1 MRICVLSG
9 SPKGEL
15 SVTLQSVL
23 FIQKHFSAHEMNII
37 HIGREIKSLE
47 KDPAKVSEVLA
58 QISSS
63 DMIIMATPVYTFNIP
78 SQFKRFIELIFA
90 SGNAAAF
97 TAKYAA
103 CITTSINFFDHS
115 AHSYLR
121 AVCEDLGMNFAGS
134 YSADSYDLLEDG
146 QRSRLLSFAGH
157 IFETAAN
164 KRPCSRAFSP
174 VLGSDF
180 AYKTNESSE
189 SKLSTDKR
197 VVILIDAK
205 RPGSNLPA
213 MVDKIAS
220 QFEKAEV
227 LDLSDLN
234 VSGGCL
240 GCIQCG
246 FDHNCVYGDKDDFIA
261 FYENKVKPADILIFA
276 GDIKDR
282 FLSSTWKQFFDRGFY
297 NTHTP
302 TMIGKQL
309 GFMISG
315 PLAQIAPMR
324 EVLEAFAEWQ
334 GANLV
339 DIITDEPADNSV
351 IDALIREMAEKS
363 LRMSKDSYVRPSTF
377 LGKAGMK
384 VFRDDV
390 YGRHRFVFQADHMYF
405 DNHGIYDFPQ
415 DDKRAMDTNATMFE
429 LTKDPQMRGAIRK
442 MLKTEMVKPHQKI
455 VETK

>member
-1 MRICVLSG
+1 MRICVLNG

-15 SVTLQSVL
+15 SVTLQSIL
-23 FIQKHFSAHEMNII
+23 FVQKHFPAQEMNII
-37 HIGREIKSLE
+37 HIGREIKSIE
-47 KDPAKVSEVLA
+47 KDSAKLSEVISHL
-58 QISSS
+58 SSS

-78 SQFKRFIELIFA
+78 SQFKRFIEIVFE
-90 SGNAAAF
+90 SGNSRAF
-97 TAKYAA
+97 AGKYAA
-103 CITTSINFFDHS
+103 CITTSINFFDHA

-146 QRSRLLSFAGH
+146 QRSKLLSFAGH

-164 KRPCSRAFSP
+164 KRPCSKAFLP
-174 VLGSDF
+174 LYKSDF
-180 AYKTNESSE
+180 SYKSSGNLE
-189 SKLSTDKR
+189 SKISTDKR
-197 VVILIDAK
+197 VVILMDSK
-205 RPGSNLPA
+205 KQGSNLPA
-213 MVDKIAS
+213 MVEKIAA

-227 LDLSDLN
+227 LDLSDVN

-246 FDHNCVYGDKDDFIA
+246 FDHKCVYGDKDDFIA

-282 FLSSTWKQFFDRGFY
+282 FLSSIWKQFFDRGFY

-309 GFMISG
+309 GFLISG
-315 PLAQIAPMR
+315 PLGQIGPMR

-363 LRMSKDSYVRPSTF
+363 VRMSADLYVRPSTF

-390 YGRHRFVFQADHMYF
+390 FGRHRFVFQADHMYF

-415 DDKRAMDTNATMFE
+415 DDKRAMETNATMFE